1 MLDYETLDSI
11 ADSYV
16 PVLVVLSL
24 ASLSRT
30 AILSRWRLLGI
41 HTAAMSFGLLI
52 SYGLMFIDAQLQI
65 WPIFG
70 LDYSTHTAVSL
81 AMVVFLNI
89 TAKKYWYVWAGSLVC
104 YVLLMLYQGYHSSA
118 DIFTTAFVV
127 GLFLLPMVLLLF
139 RGESPATTTT
149 FTRRKRA

>member
-24 ASLSRT
+24 ASLLRT
-30 AILSRWRLLGI
+30 SILSRWRLLGI
-41 HTAAMSFGLLI
+41 HTAAMSLGLLI
-52 SYGLMFIDAQLQI
+52 AYGLMFTDAQLEI
-65 WPIFG
+65 WSIFG

-89 TAKKYWYVWAGSLVC
+89 AAKKYWYVWVGSLVC
-104 YVLLMLYQGYHSSA
+104 YVFLMLYQGYHSSA

-127 GLFLLPMVLLLF
+127 GLLLLPMVLLLF
-139 RGESPATTTT
+139 QGEGPGITTI
-149 FTRRKRA
+149 FTRRKKA